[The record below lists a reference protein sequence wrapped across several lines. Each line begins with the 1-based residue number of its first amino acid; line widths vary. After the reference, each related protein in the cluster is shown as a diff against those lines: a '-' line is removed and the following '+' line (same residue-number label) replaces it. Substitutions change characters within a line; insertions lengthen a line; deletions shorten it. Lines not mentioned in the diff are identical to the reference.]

1 MKKKILEL
9 LQNCPDFISGQELS
23 ERFGV
28 SRTAVWKVIRQLE
41 AEGYVIQAVRNKGY
55 RLTAQP
61 DLLTEETIQNQIHT
75 EWAGQ
80 QLVVFSETDST
91 NDQAKKLAE
100 EGAGQGLLV
109 VSDSQTAGKGRRGRS
124 WESRM
129 GEGIFMTLL
138 LKPDIAPGNASMLT
152 LVMALAVRA
161 GIRQVTGIDTQIKWP
176 NDIVCDGKKVCGILT
191 EMSAQIDYINYIV
204 VGVGI
209 NVSNEVFPEEV
220 ASTATS
226 LYLLTGVT
234 CSRAKLISEIMAQF
248 EIYYAQYLQTQDLS
262 GLMNEYNSH
271 LVNRGRSVRVLN
283 PKREYT
289 GVAHGINQAG
299 ELLVQTEDGI
309 MHVSSGEVSVRG
321 VYGIPLD
328 MNQEEVVLCGSS
340 AYTKKYYLNPDFQKI
355 PQGIQDELKL
365 MCVLYTE
372 DVGGTLTLKF
382 DEDGDLVFETAADEG
397 DLLYDEIGS
406 VLKMKQLQNT
416 KQELLESL
424 EMYYKVMHQLDA

>member
-1 MKKKILEL
+1 
-9 LQNCPDFISGQELS
+9 
-23 ERFGV
+23 
-28 SRTAVWKVIRQLE
+28 
-41 AEGYVIQAVRNKGY
+41 
-55 RLTAQP
+55 
-61 DLLTEETIQNQIHT
+61 
-75 EWAGQ
+75 
-80 QLVVFSETDST
+80 
-91 NDQAKKLAE
+91 
-100 EGAGQGLLV
+100 
-109 VSDSQTAGKGRRGRS
+109 
-124 WESRM
+124 
-129 GEGIFMTLL
+129 MTLL

-161 GIRQVTGIDTQIKWP
+161 GIRQVAGIDTQIKWP

-271 LVNRGRSVRVLN
+271 PVNRGRSVRVLN

-289 GVAHGINQAG
+289 GVVQGINQAG

-321 VYGIPLD
+321 VYGY
-328 MNQEEVVLCGSS
+328 V
-340 AYTKKYYLNPDFQKI
+340 
-355 PQGIQDELKL
+355 
-365 MCVLYTE
+365 
-372 DVGGTLTLKF
+372 
-382 DEDGDLVFETAADEG
+382 
-397 DLLYDEIGS
+397 
-406 VLKMKQLQNT
+406 
-416 KQELLESL
+416 
-424 EMYYKVMHQLDA
+424 